1 MNAQRRAILALVPLA
16 LLACAGAAFGAS
28 AWDGTWTGLWGGTD
42 ETSIT
47 IVDNKV
53 VSYSFKGTTQPVATE
68 SAADKQIKF
77 GTKLF
82 SITITR
88 LDDKT
93 AQARFSSDAMG
104 QTTADLTRQ

>member
-1 MNAQRRAILALVPLA
+1 MNAQRRGLLALVPLA
-16 LLACAGAAFGAS
+16 LLASAGAAFGAS
-28 AWDGTWTGLWGGTD
+28 AWDGTWSGLWGGTD
-42 ETSIT
+42 EASIT

-53 VSYSFKGTTQPVATE
+53 VSYSFKGTTQPVETE
-68 SAADKQIKF
+68 SATDKQIKF

-88 LDDKT
+88 LADRT
-93 AQARFSSDAMG
+93 GQARFSSNTMG